1 MTRDAAAQA
10 VHERL
15 EHLVATLPQPDVETG
30 WAALV
35 TQLEPPVA
43 PVVPLR
49 RARPRRALVLG
60 VAAAVLIGG
69 GAFAM
74 VRHGH
79 GGGRL
84 ASSHPA
90 TTALS
95 HVSSGPRTHQPFS
108 GPPAVHHGDPPPAG
122 DGHRGGATGPS
133 GGSTS
138 SGPSG
143 DHTSDTHTGTTHHD
157 RTHASHHDA
166 ADDTDHG
173 TGNDGSHDDNGQGND
188 VQGQDTQGNGNGSG
202 GGSGNEQGSGGGQG
216 SGNRGTGS
224 GGANPNSGGQA
235 SHGQARVAAKARA
248 TSQPFGELFSSSAY
262 ISAGS
267 PDGTGDNART
277 YPIPLGDGSWSPT
290 PRARATDLAS

>member
-15 EHLVATLPQPDVETG
+15 EHLVATLPEPDVEAG

-49 RARPRRALVLG
+49 RPRPRRALVLG
-60 VAAAVLIGG
+60 VAAAVLIAGS
-69 GAFAM
+69 ALAV
-74 VRHGH
+74 VRHGRD
-79 GGGRL
+79 GGRP
-84 ASSHPA
+84 AQTPPPA
-90 TTALS
+90 TAPS
-95 HVSSGPRTHQPFS
+95 HVGSGPRTHRSFS
-108 GPPAVHHGDPPPAG
+108 GPPAVPRPDPPPAG
-122 DGHRGGATGPS
+122 DGHQDGATGPS
-133 GGSTS
+133 GGSAS
-138 SGPSG
+138 SG
-143 DHTSDTHTGTTHHD
+143 DHTSDTHKGTRHDDGTH
-157 RTHASHHDA
+157 TPHHDA

-224 GGANPNSGGQA
+224 GGANPNSGSGSDSGQA
-235 SHGQARVAAKARA
+235 LHGQG
-248 TSQPFGELFSSSAY
+248 QGGGQ
-262 ISAGS
+262 GS
-267 PDGTGDNART
+267 NN
-277 YPIPLGDGSWSPT
+277 
-290 PRARATDLAS
+290 